1 MDQHQE
7 AFREEAY
14 ELLAEL
20 ENSLL
25 ELEETPDDKELI
37 ARVFRAMHTIKGSGA
52 MFGFDDIAEF
62 THAVETAFDLI
73 REGKVKVTSKL
84 INVTLSARDQIL
96 AMLNAADG
104 GEAADEQQAQQILS
118 SFKELVSFVVE
129 PEEQTTAP
137 ISTTTDSV
145 DALTSPEG
153 NATTYR
159 IHFAP
164 VVDIFNNGTNPI
176 LLLNELRE
184 FGECNVVAHPEA
196 IPCLEDYAPEACYTS
211 WDIILTTSQEIN
223 EIKDVFIFVEEDCE
237 LDIQIV
243 GEEEPLTDE
252 KVEGKK
258 LGAILVER
266 GEITSEELQKSLG
279 TQKRIGEIL
288 TENTGIDK
296 GAIDVALVEQEHV
309 QRIHKKKQQQINT
322 SSIRVETDRLDN
334 LVNLVGELVTVQA
347 RLSQKA
353 SLQNDAELLLISEE
367 IARLTD
373 DLRDNTMSIRMLPIG
388 TTFNKFRR
396 LVRDLAKELDKEI
409 VMTTDGAETEL
420 DKTVIDQLG
429 DPLVHLIR
437 NSIDHGIELP
447 ETRVAANKLREGSV
461 HLSAQHSG
469 GHVLIEIS
477 DDGAGLDAETIRK
490 KAIDKGLLEADA
502 NPSEQEIFA
511 LLFAPGFSTAKTVS
525 DVSGRGVGMDV
536 VKRSIENLRGSIE
549 VSSTK
554 GSGTS
559 VILKL
564 PLTLAIIDGL
574 LVKIGEDFYVLPLTT
589 VDECLE
595 LGGVEAEQ
603 ARNRKMI
610 NFRGKAH
617 SYINLR
623 ERFKVEGDPLA
634 IEKVV
639 ITEINGVKI
648 GLAVD
653 QIIGQHQTV
662 IKSVSDV
669 FKEVKGFSGATI
681 LGDGT
686 VALILDVN
694 TLLKS
699 GTEKLS
705 NRQ

>member
-7 AFREEAY
+7 AFKEEAY

-20 ENSLL
+20 ESSLL
-25 ELEETPDDKELI
+25 ELEETPNDKELI

-52 MFGFDDIAEF
+52 MFGFEEIAEF
-62 THAVETAFDLI
+62 THAVETAFDLV
-73 REGKVKVTSKL
+73 REGRVAVTPKL

-104 GEAADEQQAQQILS
+104 GEAADEQQAQQILAL
-118 SFKELVSFVVE
+118 FKELVSVATQ
-129 PEEQTTAP
+129 PEEQATAP
-137 ISTTTDSV
+137 ISTTSASI
-145 DALTSPEG
+145 DAVASIEEKT
-153 NATTYR
+153 TTYR

-164 VVDIFNNGTNPI
+164 VVDIFSNGTNPI

-211 WDIILTTSQEIN
+211 WDIILTTSQGIN
-223 EIKDVFIFVEEDCE
+223 EIKDVFIFVEDDCE
-237 LDIQIV
+237 LDIQLV
-243 GEEEPLTDE
+243 EEKDPFADE
-252 KVEGKK
+252 KAEDKK
-258 LGAILVER
+258 LGEILVER
-266 GEITSEELQKSLG
+266 GKITPEDLQKSLG
-279 TQKRIGEIL
+279 SQKRIGEVL
-288 TENTGIDK
+288 AENTGIDK
-296 GAIDVALVEQEHV
+296 GTIEVALVEQEHIKSIK
-309 QRIHKKKQQQINT
+309 QKKQQKINT
-322 SSIRVETDRLDN
+322 SSIRVDTDRLDN

-347 RLSQKA
+347 RLSRKA

-396 LVRDLAKELDKEI
+396 LVRDLAKELGKEI

-420 DKTVIDQLG
+420 DKTVIDQLS
-429 DPLVHLIR
+429 DPMVHLIR

-447 ETRVAANKLREGSV
+447 NVRVAANKLPEGSI
-461 HLSAQHSG
+461 HLSARHSG

-477 DDGAGLDAETIRK
+477 DDGAGLDAETIRS
-490 KAIDKGLLEADA
+490 KAVDKGLLEVDA

-511 LLFAPGFSTAKTVS
+511 LLFAPGFSTAKTVT

-549 VSSTK
+549 INSQK

-559 VILKL
+559 IILKL

-574 LVKIGEDFYVLPLTT
+574 LVKIGEDFYVLPLAA

-595 LGGVEAEQ
+595 LNSLETEQ

-610 NFRGKAH
+610 KFRDKAH

-623 ERFKVEGDPLA
+623 ERFDVAGDFQTT
-634 IEKVV
+634 EKVV
-639 ITEINGVKI
+639 ITEVNGVKI

-662 IKSVSDV
+662 IKSVSEV
-669 FKEVKGFSGATI
+669 FNTVKGFSGATI

-686 VALILDVN
+686 VALIIDVN
-694 TLLKS
+694 SLLKS
-699 GTEKLS
+699 AT
-705 NRQ
+705 